1 MIPRGRW
8 QGMLTILRFNWPLYL
23 AAGVVVIVALAG
35 LVSLVQVHWRILC
48 ASAGL
53 GAGYFLL
60 VSLGV
65 SHWVYDCSDL
75 YRFHWLDRALA
86 DARMDRIVLC
96 HSGFDETSELLK
108 ARLQPGQWITLD
120 HYDPRMMTEDSIQ
133 RARRSS
139 QPTEG
144 TLSAPFDHWPVQ
156 SSSVDVVFAL
166 LAIHEFRSGQE
177 RTRWF
182 AEAKRCLSPGGR
194 IVLAEHLRDP
204 ANFIAFGPGFLHFHS
219 RSSWQ
224 RCWEGAGLHLVDKFT
239 LTPWVHLFVLDS
251 P

>member
-75 YRFHWLDRALA
+75 YRFLWHDRALT

-96 HSGFDETSELLK
+96 HSRFDETSEILRARLK
-108 ARLQPGQWITLD
+108 APRPISLPTNPEAVETSASSTL
-120 HYDPRMMTEDSIQ
+120 
-133 RARRSS
+133 
-139 QPTEG
+139 
-144 TLSAPFDHWPVQ
+144 
-156 SSSVDVVFAL
+156 L
-166 LAIHEFRSGQE
+166 L
-177 RTRWF
+177 
-182 AEAKRCLSPGGR
+182 
-194 IVLAEHLRDP
+194 
-204 ANFIAFGPGFLHFHS
+204 
-219 RSSWQ
+219 
-224 RCWEGAGLHLVDKFT
+224 
-239 LTPWVHLFVLDS
+239 
-251 P
+251 